1 MIIFH
6 IIQNISYFL
15 EEKMMYTK
23 NLTSVTLSGRLEKVY
38 DGIFLSVE
46 NIRKYDDAA
55 ILIIIMVFRC
65 DSCLIIRHLDN
76 NFKKTQSS

>member
-1 MIIFH
+1 MRRLDNYHLMIIFH

-46 NIRKYDDAA
+46 NM
-55 ILIIIMVFRC
+55 ILR
-65 DSCLIIRHLDN
+65 
-76 NFKKTQSS
+76 